1 LLEITEVYPQ
11 SIAKDLG
18 IQRGDLIVQINSEN
32 INDQLDYRFYSA
44 EEYIELLIQRGN
56 EQILFEIEKEYQ
68 EDIGIDLQEMKM
80 KSCGNNCVFCFV
92 YQNPAGMRKALY
104 FKDEDYR
111 FSFLYGHY
119 VTLTTV
125 NDSELQRIVN
135 QQLSPLYISVHSTEE
150 ETRKL
155 LLGIK
160 RNDRLLEKIDFLV
173 KGGIE
178 LHTQIVLCPGINDGK
193 IFDKT
198 VEDLKKFY
206 PGVKSI
212 AIVPVGL
219 TRHRQNLFELR
230 LHTKKELQEMII
242 YTDQLRKKLKKEL
255 GTSFVYL
262 ADEFF
267 IKAGKTFPDAIY
279 YDDFY
284 QIENGV
290 GEFRD
295 LLDNFNN
302 SYSKLPAKI
311 NIPTHVTWVTGTLAE
326 ASLRKNIIAKLN
338 KIENLNINLIPVVNK
353 FYGESIT
360 VSGLL
365 TGQDIFEQLKDQD
378 LGEIVFL
385 PPKVLN
391 VEGLFL
397 DNWSVAMLEEKL
409 ATKFY
414 VYKDDI
420 SEIIDVINT
429 MRNKK

>member
-1 LLEITEVYPQ
+1 LLEIVEVYPNG
-11 SIAKDLG
+11 IAQELG
-18 IQRGDLIVQINSEN
+18 ILSGDFIVKINSESV
-32 INDQLDYRFYSA
+32 NDQLDYRFFSA
-44 EEYIELLIQRGN
+44 EEYVELLIQRGN

-68 EDIGIDLQEMKM
+68 EDIGVDLQEMKM

-92 YQNPAGMRKALY
+92 YQNPDGMRKALY
-104 FKDEDYR
+104 FKDEHYR

-125 NDSELQRIVN
+125 NDSELERIVK

-160 RNDRLLEKIDFLV
+160 KDDHLLEKIDYLV

-178 LHTQIVLCPGINDGK
+178 LHTQIVLCPGINDAD
-193 IFDKT
+193 IFDRT
-198 VEDLKKFY
+198 VEDLKQFY
-206 PGVKSI
+206 PGIKSI

-219 TRHRQNLFELR
+219 TKHRNDLFDLR
-230 LHTKKELQEMII
+230 LHTKDELMLMID
-242 YTDQLRKKLKKEL
+242 YTNKYRVKLAEQL
-255 GTSFVYL
+255 GTSFIYL
-262 ADEFF
+262 ADEFY
-267 IKAGKTFPDAIY
+267 IKAGIPFPSANY

-295 LLDNFNN
+295 TIDNFEKYR
-302 SYSKLPAKI
+302 STIPKDAKNPVHI
-311 NIPTHVTWVTGTLAE
+311 SWITGTLA
-326 ASLRKNIIAKLN
+326 A
-338 KIENLNINLIPVVNK
+338 ENLNKHIISKLNTIKNLRIDLIPIINK
-353 FYGESIT
+353 FYGENIT

-365 TGQDIFEQLKDQD
+365 TGQDIFEQLKDRT
-378 LGEIVFL
+378 LGDIVFL

-397 DNWSVAMLEEKL
+397 DNWNVPMLEEKL
-409 ATKFY
+409 NTKFY

-420 SEIIDVINT
+420 IEIIDIVNNI
-429 MRNKK
+429 RKVL